1 MRTVQLFV
9 SSPGDVEH
17 ERRRVDRVAERLNG
31 ELAGVAR
38 IETIRRE
45 ASSYGAHGDLQGQAP
60 EAADCDIVLAILWSS
75 LGSELPTQFPRMPG
89 GEPYPSA
96 AGYEV
101 LSAIRARTSKQR
113 PDVFVFRKTE
123 RPRFAIDDAA
133 GLDHALMQWT
143 RLQTFFERWF
153 VTPQGR
159 AAFTGFATTDEFE
172 SKIEALLREW
182 LEAHVLHGR
191 SVVWPIAIKGSPFRG
206 LAPFEAEHAPVFF
219 GRARDVAR
227 AIDRFKAAAERGTPF
242 LLVVGASGA
251 GKSSL
256 VRAGLASPADR
267 AGGGRARRCLACCPD
282 AAGAEA
288 DRGVGRNAVRSR
300 GCRRHGRSCADAGVA
315 RARRRRPQDAGRAG
329 RVSAPRRRSSCAS
342 DPGCARSHR
351 PSKIRGAAV
360 SSSSLRADLLLV
372 VDQLD
377 ELFAADVS
385 AADRAGFA
393 KAAARARR
401 ERAEYG
407 WWPRCARRSTSM
419 FLGESDL
426 EALKAA
432 GADYDLAPPGP
443 AELAEIVRKPAE
455 AAGLVYETN
464 AAGERLDDRLLRDAA
479 GVDTLPPL
487 QFTLQRLFAER
498 QIVGPERRLA
508 FAAYGAVGGVG
519 GAIDLAAERALAG
532 LGEAEVGA
540 LPRLLRQL
548 AIPVHQAAPN
558 DAGRPLLTIRAATLL
573 EAATDAAAC
582 RLVDALVEAR
592 ILLHAKERGVSTIRI
607 AHDRV
612 LESWQRA
619 RAIVAGDLPRVGD
632 EARGPAAASGTSK
645 RQWLPTAAAVALA
658 VVAAIASW
666 QYFEAR
672 AAKRTAEQ
680 AEMAALAERDRAAR
694 ERQLAEDERKQS
706 EEQRDIAQKRQEKAE
721 EQRQL
726 AQDRQKE
733 AEEQRG
739 IAHQLKEAAEAHRL
753 LAEVRRKE
761 ADDAAQ
767 PGTHGP
773 VALPGR
779 PRGPKAQIKR

>member
-1 MRTVQLFV
+1 MATL
-9 SSPGDVEH
+9 
-17 ERRRVDRVAERLNG
+17 
-31 ELAGVAR
+31 
-38 IETIRRE
+38 
-45 ASSYGAHGDLQGQAP
+45 
-60 EAADCDIVLAILWSS
+60 
-75 LGSELPTQFPRMPG
+75 
-89 GEPYPSA
+89 
-96 AGYEV
+96 
-101 LSAIRARTSKQR
+101 
-113 PDVFVFRKTE
+113 
-123 RPRFAIDDAA
+123 
-133 GLDHALMQWT
+133 
-143 RLQTFFERWF
+143 
-153 VTPQGR
+153 R
-159 AAFTGFATTDEFE
+159 AA
-172 SKIEALLREW
+172 LY
-182 LEAHVLHGR
+182 
-191 SVVWPIAIKGSPFRG
+191 
-206 LAPFEAEHAPVFF
+206 
-219 GRARDVAR
+219 
-227 AIDRFKAAAERGTPF
+227 
-242 LLVVGASGA
+242 
-251 GKSSL
+251 
-256 VRAGLASPADR
+256 
-267 AGGGRARRCLACCPD
+267 
-282 AAGAEA
+282 
-288 DRGVGRNAVRSR
+288 
-300 GCRRHGRSCADAGVA
+300 
-315 RARRRRPQDAGRAG
+315 
-329 RVSAPRRRSSCAS
+329 
-342 DPGCARSHR
+342 
-351 PSKIRGAAV
+351 
-360 SSSSLRADLLLV
+360 
-372 VDQLD
+372 
-377 ELFAADVS
+377 EL
-385 AADRAGFA
+385 
-393 KAAARARR
+393 
-401 ERAEYG
+401 
-407 WWPRCARRSTSM
+407 
-419 FLGESDL
+419 FLGEGDL

-455 AAGLVYETN
+455 AAGLVYETS

-548 AIPVHQAAPN
+548 AIPMHQAAPN

-761 ADDAAQ
+761 AEMQRNRALTARSRFLADLADQKLKSSDDVTAILLALEALSDENSGIVRPLEPQRVLDKAWRFEGDERIPREAQVLIGHAGSIRVCALSRDGLRAVTGSADKTARVWDTQTGATVAQLNGHSADISYVAFTADGGKILTAAEDGVRRWDATTGASSAVVPEARSLVAMSDNGQQVISSSAPNRVHLWDANTGQELTRTMGGAILDTRLRSGRRTRARRRRRHFHRALRAGKRQ
-767 PGTHGP
+767 PP
-773 VALPGR
+773 PRVPGACQQGAQR
-779 PRGPKAQIKR
+779 CNQSRRAADRVGRRRSDGAHLERTERHAADRARGCQIQA